1 VLDAQTGE
9 VLAMANMPAFNPNN
23 RSSMKPYQTR
33 NRAVVDAFEPGSTLK
48 PLTIAAALS
57 RAIWLLTGGFMDE
70 KDREKMASED
80 NKG

>member
-1 VLDAQTGE
+1 
-9 VLAMANMPAFNPNN
+9 MAKKDVRVRDMDE
-23 RSSMKPYQTR
+23 
-33 NRAVVDAFEPGSTLK
+33 RAWREIKAYAAKHDITV
-48 PLTIAAALS
+48 AAALT

>member
-1 VLDAQTGE
+1 MAKKKDVRVRDMDA
-9 VLAMANMPAFNPNN
+9 
-23 RSSMKPYQTR
+23 
-33 NRAVVDAFEPGSTLK
+33 RAWAEIKAYAAKHDI
-48 PLTIAAALS
+48 TIAAALS